1 MVLNWIKRI
10 LGIVITPSN
19 ENDGD
24 KIALPKPLDKEH
36 SLQELDNRKRIVQ
49 EGKEKIKLS
58 SINWYKIFIP
68 KRVEKKPNNIFQAY
82 KFSKVSTLKELKEE
96 RLKREAHELKVL
108 EDSVK
113 VLLIDIESLIKK
125 RKAEDAKRKLSTA
138 LEKIVKIKD
147 SSIRQRLLHLQICL
161 DKLFTELKQEELV
174 RLAEERRRREEEA
187 QRKKEAEERV
197 KKEKERKEREERE
210 RRKAEAKRFA
220 IAGSSVRL
228 MSEVRSRDSA
238 S

>member
-10 LGIVITPSN
+10 LGIVTTPSN

-24 KIALPKPLDKEH
+24 KITLPKSLDKEH

-96 RLKREAHELKVL
+96 RLKTEDHESKLR

-138 LEKIVKIKD
+138 LEKIVKVKD

-161 DKLFTELKQEELV
+161 DKLFTEY
-174 RLAEERRRREEEA
+174 
-187 QRKKEAEERV
+187 
-197 KKEKERKEREERE
+197 EKTH
-210 RRKAEAKRFA
+210 A
-220 IAGSSVRL
+220 IT
-228 MSEVRSRDSA
+228 E
-238 S
+238 

>member
-24 KIALPKPLDKEH
+24 KIALLKPLDKEH

-82 KFSKVSTLKELKEE
+82 MAILCLIVLMMRYSGVRPMKVIEPTYRAIHKFISKDIRFSL
-96 RLKREAHELKVL
+96 RL
-108 EDSVK
+108 
-113 VLLIDIESLIKK
+113 
-125 RKAEDAKRKLSTA
+125 
-138 LEKIVKIKD
+138 
-147 SSIRQRLLHLQICL
+147 
-161 DKLFTELKQEELV
+161 
-174 RLAEERRRREEEA
+174 RRRNGIL
-187 QRKKEAEERV
+187 QP
-197 KKEKERKEREERE
+197 
-210 RRKAEAKRFA
+210 
-220 IAGSSVRL
+220 
-228 MSEVRSRDSA
+228 
-238 S
+238 

>member
-24 KIALPKPLDKEH
+24 KIALLKPLDKEH

-82 KFSKVSTLKELKEE
+82 KFSKVSTLKELKEF
-96 RLKREAHELKVL
+96 RLRGLLWFYYSFHTSKNKFSSNRE
-108 EDSVK
+108 
-113 VLLIDIESLIKK
+113 
-125 RKAEDAKRKLSTA
+125 
-138 LEKIVKIKD
+138 
-147 SSIRQRLLHLQICL
+147 LQIY
-161 DKLFTELKQEELV
+161 DIFRT
-174 RLAEERRRREEEA
+174 
-187 QRKKEAEERV
+187 
-197 KKEKERKEREERE
+197 
-210 RRKAEAKRFA
+210 FA
-220 IAGSSVRL
+220 P
-228 MSEVRSRDSA
+228 
-238 S
+238 

>member
-24 KIALPKPLDKEH
+24 KIALLKPLDKEH

-82 KFSKVSTLKELKEE
+82 MAILCLIVLMMRYSGVRPMKVT
-96 RLKREAHELKVL
+96 
-108 EDSVK
+108 
-113 VLLIDIESLIKK
+113 DI
-125 RKAEDAKRKLSTA
+125 
-138 LEKIVKIKD
+138 
-147 SSIRQRLLHLQICL
+147 
-161 DKLFTELKQEELV
+161 
-174 RLAEERRRREEEA
+174 
-187 QRKKEAEERV
+187 
-197 KKEKERKEREERE
+197 
-210 RRKAEAKRFA
+210 
-220 IAGSSVRL
+220 
-228 MSEVRSRDSA
+228 
-238 S
+238 